1 MVARS
6 LVHSGR
12 DAGCRRTVAR
22 LAGLLRNALRSLE
35 AARPETAARELE
47 RACREG

>member
-1 MVARS
+1 MVASS

-12 DAGCRRTVAR
+12 DAGRRTVAR
-22 LAGLLRNALRSLE
+22 LAGLLRNASRSLE